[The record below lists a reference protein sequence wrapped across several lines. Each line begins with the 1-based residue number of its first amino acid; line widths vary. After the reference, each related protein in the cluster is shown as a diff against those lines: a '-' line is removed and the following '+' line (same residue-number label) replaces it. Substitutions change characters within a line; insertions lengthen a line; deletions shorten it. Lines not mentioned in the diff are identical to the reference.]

1 MMAESSI
8 SQTVTYDISHLA
20 QTLHSSLHLPYIVL
34 IVLGFTI
41 FGYFVDSYTSTDPRE
56 PRKLRS
62 SLPLFGHLVGM
73 FAKHTQFYDDL

>member
-1 MMAESSI
+1 MMAESST

-20 QTLHSSLHLPYIVL
+20 QTLHSSLHLQYIVL

-41 FGYFVDSYTSTDPRE
+41 FGYFVDSYASTD
-56 PRKLRS
+56 
-62 SLPLFGHLVGM
+62 PLFGHLMGM